1 VISLPDALHC
11 TRPLVDQIFSEG
23 LLHPIVDGAPGMKGR
38 TAKAVDAQEVDR
50 LLARLHDKAAAV
62 PEAPDGLVSVSKA
75 ANKVSAP
82 AVDILHL
89 ILGGFLREVV
99 RIETEK
105 GIAALRVD
113 PAEIRPLL
121 AEVMTGLSP
130 QQAFAALKIPR
141 VAGWALTMPDP
152 GTPRLDCIR
161 VPCPDRTHEIVRF
174 RPEDVAGFKS
184 RYTTVARIAEIH
196 DLQIKTVWSRL
207 KRNRVRPIV
216 RKGDC
221 GIELVQTAD
230 LPEELQV

>member
-1 VISLPDALHC
+1 MPDGNTEFDH
-11 TRPLVDQIFSEG
+11 G
-23 LLHPIVDGAPGMKGR
+23 
-38 TAKAVDAQEVDR
+38 
-50 LLARLHDKAAAV
+50 
-62 PEAPDGLVSVSKA
+62 PEAPDGFVSISKA

-99 RIETEK
+99 RIETEE

-141 VAGWALTMPDP
+141 AAGWTLTMPDP

-174 RPEDVAGFKS
+174 RPEDVAAFKS

-196 DLQIKTVWSRL
+196 DLQIRTVWSSL

-221 GIELVQTAD
+221 GIELVQTED